1 MRLEAE
7 FTSEPF
13 HGEGSPPEHA
23 LAARD
28 AAVEAGL
35 DTDFGPLGTLVRG
48 DAKALLEALPRITQA
63 ALDGGATQ
71 VTLQV
76 RQVAAADAGAAAEEG
91 DRPGGPTEPEVVSA
105 ADQRDPTTTRAAEPH
120 TTDGPVVAP
129 HATGD
134 PAGKLH
140 AAGGPAGKPHATGG
154 QAGKL
159 HATGGQAGK
168 PHATGDSA
176 DKSHTA
182 SGLAGKPRSTGDP
195 AGKPHTAG
203 SRAGGT
209 NTTGGQAGGPNTAG
223 SQAGESH
230 GVDSAPSVELNDALA
245 RLIADVERELGAE
258 LGDLD
263 RAGKQRAVRLLR
275 ERGAFGLRKSVSS
288 VADALG
294 VTRFTV
300 YNYLNREAD

>member
-28 AAVEAGL
+28 AAAEAGL
-35 DTDFGPLGTLVRG
+35 DTDFGPLGTLARG
-48 DAKALLEALPRITQA
+48 DAKSLLEALPAITQA

-76 RQVAAADAGAAAEEG
+76 RRAADEG
-91 DRPGGPTEPEVVSA
+91 NEAVPD
-105 ADQRDPTTTRAAEPH
+105 
-120 TTDGPVVAP
+120 
-129 HATGD
+129 ATVEQQ
-134 PAGKLH
+134 
-140 AAGGPAGKPHATGG
+140 AAG
-154 QAGKL
+154 
-159 HATGGQAGK
+159 
-168 PHATGDSA
+168 
-176 DKSHTA
+176 
-182 SGLAGKPRSTGDP
+182 STP
-195 AGKPHTAG
+195 
-203 SRAGGT
+203 
-209 NTTGGQAGGPNTAG
+209 
-223 SQAGESH
+223 
-230 GVDSAPSVELNDALA
+230 VVELNDALA
-245 RLIADVERELGAE
+245 RLIADVERELGARLAE
-258 LGDLD
+258 LD
-263 RAGKQRAVRLLR
+263 RPGKQRAVRLLR

>member
-1 MRLEAE
+1 VRLEAE

-35 DTDFGPLGTLVRG
+35 DTDFGPLGTLARG
-48 DAKALLEALPRITQA
+48 DAKALLEALPTITQA

-76 RQVAAADAGAAAEEG
+76 RRAADA
-91 DRPGGPTEPEVVSA
+91 RTEA
-105 ADQRDPTTTRAAEPH
+105 TAT
-120 TTDGPVVAP
+120 PVVEQ
-129 HATGD
+129 H
-134 PAGKLH
+134 
-140 AAGGPAGKPHATGG
+140 
-154 QAGKL
+154 
-159 HATGGQAGK
+159 
-168 PHATGDSA
+168 SA
-176 DKSHTA
+176 D
-182 SGLAGKPRSTGDP
+182 STPVVEQHG
-195 AGKPHTAG
+195 AG
-203 SRAGGT
+203 S
-209 NTTGGQAGGPNTAG
+209 
-223 SQAGESH
+223 
-230 GVDSAPSVELNDALA
+230 APVVELNDALA

-263 RAGKQRAVRLLR
+263 RPGKQRAVRLLR

>member
-35 DTDFGPLGTLVRG
+35 DTDFGPLGTLARG

-76 RQVAAADAGAAAEEG
+76 RQVAAADAGAAAEGE
-91 DRPGGPTEPEVVSA
+91 DRPGGPTEPTVVSA
-105 ADQRDPTTTRAAEPH
+105 ADQRDTTAARAAEPH
-120 TTDGPVVAP
+120 TTDGPAADP
-129 HATGD
+129 HATSD
-134 PAGKLH
+134 PAGKPLT
-140 AAGGPAGKPHATGG
+140 AGG
-154 QAGKL
+154 Q
-159 HATGGQAGK
+159 
-168 PHATGDSA
+168 
-176 DKSHTA
+176 
-182 SGLAGKPRSTGDP
+182 

-203 SRAGGT
+203 SRAGGP
-209 NTTGGQAGGPNTAG
+209 NTVGGHAGGPNTASG
-223 SQAGESH
+223 HAGESH
-230 GVDSAPSVELNDALA
+230 GADSAPSVELNDALA

-300 YNYLNREAD
+300 YNYLNREVD